1 MIMSR
6 VLLGDIASERKESI
20 KGDKT
25 GYPIVGLE
33 HIVPGQ
39 IKLTTWDSDS
49 NNSFSKLFRKGD
61 VLFGKRRAYQKL
73 LYSLLRGENL
83 SDAMTRQDNV
93 FPSLLINMVKT
104 AEMIIDG
111 LLPFIIQNDR
121 LFDFAVGKSAGSLS
135 PRVKWDNLKNYP
147 INIPDKE
154 QQPALLELLEAIE
167 SECEACSNAL
177 AAAAELKASYLDAVF
192 QQKIRFRD
200 DSGEPF
206 ALWPIIKLER
216 FADKLSRKN
225 TGNQTERALTISAL
239 DGLVDQKDYFDK
251 TIASKDM
258 SNYYLLHRGEFAYNK
273 SYSIGYPVGSIKR
286 LDLYDEGALSN
297 LYICF
302 SLKPG
307 FDSDYIK
314 YYFESSCW
322 YDIIYKIV
330 EEGARAHGLLNVSKK
345 EFFETEH
352 RLSINED
359 EQRMIVES
367 IKKLEPPIE
376 ALKNKL
382 TNIQKMRQ
390 AILDE
395 RINANV

>member
-61 VLFGKRRAYQKL
+61 VLFGRRRAYLKKAAEAPFDGIC
-73 LYSLLRGENL
+73 SGDITVITPN
-83 SDAMTRQDNV
+83 
-93 FPSLLINMVKT
+93 

-239 DGLVDQKDYFDK
+239 DSLVDQKDYFDK

>member
-61 VLFGKRRAYQKL
+61 VLFGRRRAYLKKAAEAPFDGIC
-73 LYSLLRGENL
+73 SGDITVITPN
-83 SDAMTRQDNV
+83 
-93 FPSLLINMVKT
+93 

>member
-1 MIMSR
+1 MSKMF
-6 VLLGDIASERKESI
+6 LGDIASERKETI
-20 KGDKT
+20 KGDKA
-25 GYPIVGLE
+25 GFPVVGLE
-33 HIVPGQ
+33 HIIPGQ
-39 IKLTTWDSDS
+39 IKLTSWERDSS
-49 NNSFSKLFRKGD
+49 NSFSKVFRKGD
-61 VLFGKRRAYQKL
+61 VLFGRRRAYLKKAAVAPFDGIC
-73 LYSLLRGENL
+73 SGDITVITAKSE
-83 SDAMTRQDNV
+83 MVVQD
-93 FPSLLINMVKT
+93 
-104 AEMIIDG
+104 

-147 INIPDKE
+147 IDLPDVDG
-154 QQPALLELLEAIE
+154 QRDLLELLKAIE
-167 SECEACSNAL
+167 QEHEAC
-177 AAAAELKASYLDAVF
+177 AAALDAAIELKAAYLDDVYR
-192 QQKIRFRD
+192 QKIRFRND
-200 DSGEPF
+200 NGDFFPEWSV
-206 ALWPIIKLER
+206 IKLER
-216 FADKLSRKN
+216 FAEKLNRKN

-258 SNYYLLHRGEFAYNK
+258 SKYYLLHKGEFAYNK

-286 LDLYDEGALSN
+286 LDLYDEGSLSN

-302 SLKPG
+302 SLKDG
-307 FDSDYIK
+307 FESDYIK

-345 EFFETEH
+345 AFFETEH
-352 RLSINED
+352 LISLNRD
-359 EQRMIVES
+359 EQRLIVEN
-367 IKKLEPPIE
+367 IQKLEPPVE
-376 ALKNKL
+376 ALQRKL
-382 TNIQKMRQ
+382 INIQKMRQ